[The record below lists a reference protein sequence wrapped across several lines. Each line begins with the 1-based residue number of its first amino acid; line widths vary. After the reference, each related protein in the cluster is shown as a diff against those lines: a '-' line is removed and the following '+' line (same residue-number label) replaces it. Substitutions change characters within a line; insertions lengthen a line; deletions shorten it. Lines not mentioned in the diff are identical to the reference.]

1 MNRGLTIILD
11 CMDKFKW
18 STKGYYKN
26 GYVDQGPM
34 DTVDHC
40 ACACAKADQHKCV
53 AFGYRNP
60 LATVA
65 PKHCYFYEDVADLKE
80 VVQDDDAN
88 TYIKMEQ
95 GKTSLWPCLCIAI
108 TRYKKNCNI
117 NVTSYCDFRVQR

>member
-1 MNRGLTIILD
+1 MGRGINIILD

-40 ACACAKADQHKCV
+40 ACACAKADPHKCV
-53 AFGYRNP
+53 AFGYRDP
-60 LATVA
+60 LSTLA

-80 VVQDDDAN
+80 IVQDDEAN
-88 TYIKMEQ
+88 TYVKIEQ
-95 GKTSLWPCLCIAI
+95 GMKSLRPCLFQ
-108 TRYKKNCNI
+108 YKKTI
-117 NVTSYCDFRVQR
+117 I